1 MRARMFLGA
10 TLLVGGLATATA
22 QGADTY
28 KVDAVHSSVVFRVKH
43 MGVSY
48 FFGSF
53 DQVGGSFTL
62 DPADPSK
69 CQFDIEIQA
78 GSVDTRNPQRDQHIK
93 SNGFLNAAQYPKITF
108 KSKSVSSAGKDTYEA
123 KGDLTLHG
131 VTKPVTIKIQQTGTG
146 KGMRPG
152 SALAGIYADFTI
164 KRSDFGMK
172 GMVGPVSDDVE
183 LMVGLEGGR

>member
-1 MRARMFLGA
+1 MRVRLHLGA
-10 TLLVGGLATATA
+10 AVLAL
-22 QGADTY
+22 GAAVAPAPAAETY

-43 MGVSY
+43 LGVSY
-48 FFGSF
+48 FFGVF
-53 DQVGGSFTL
+53 DKVDGSFTL
-62 DPADPSK
+62 DPADPAK
-69 CQFDIEIQA
+69 GQFQIEIQA

-93 SNGFLNAAQYPKITF
+93 SNAFLNAQQFPKITF
-108 KSKSVSSAGKDTYEA
+108 KSTSVSSAGKDAYEV

-131 VTKPVTIKIQQTGTG
+131 VTKPVTVKVQQTGTG

-152 SALAGIYADFTI
+152 STLAGVYADVTI

-172 GMVGPVSDDVE
+172 QMIPMISDDIT